1 METKEIKKNIEKIE
15 SSMFYLEK
23 INDESEELYIELR
36 VFTKGG
42 WNTIDFNP
50 ENESTKNMVIQQLRI
65 ELENEIKKAKQNIK
79 KLTNI

>member
-15 SSMFYLEK
+15 SSMFYLET

-36 VFTKGG
+36 VLTKGS
-42 WNTIDFNP
+42 WNTIDFKP
-50 ENESTKNMVIQQLRI
+50 KNESTKNMVIQQVRI
-65 ELENEIKKAKQNIK
+65 ELENEIKQAKQNIK